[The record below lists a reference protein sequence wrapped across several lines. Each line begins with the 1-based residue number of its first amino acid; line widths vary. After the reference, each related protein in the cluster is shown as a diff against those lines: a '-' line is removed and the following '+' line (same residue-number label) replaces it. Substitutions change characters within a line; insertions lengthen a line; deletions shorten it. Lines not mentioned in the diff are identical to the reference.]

1 MPALLPAPRPR
12 RRVLAVACVAALV
25 ASSACS
31 MQSYRADPYP
41 DAAAATLTV
50 IEYGQCGAVWNAV
63 IKDVDGKP
71 PPYLFRE
78 TQKMRSSLLGGG
90 TEPGKSIALTPG
102 EHDLRVGIYWNSFP
116 DSSRGN
122 PFYGDCHLDFVAA
135 SGGVYRLHSDYSRD
149 PNGDFADQGAT
160 WNAWIIDESTDTV
173 ANTNPCRPSA
183 F

>member
-1 MPALLPAPRPR
+1 MPALPLPRPSR
-12 RRVLAVACVAALV
+12 HCLTAAWIAISLV
-25 ASSACS
+25 WSACS
-31 MQSYRADPYP
+31 VQSYHADPYP
-41 DAAAATLTV
+41 EAADATLTV
-50 IEYGQCGAVWNAV
+50 IEYGQAGAVWNAV

-90 TEPGKSIALTPG
+90 TRLGKSIALAPG

-135 SGGVYRLHSDYSRD
+135 PGGVYQLRSDYSRD
-149 PNGDFADQGAT
+149 PNGDFADQGA
-160 WNAWIIDESTDTV
+160 AWSAWVVDESTEAV
-173 ANTNPCRPSA
+173 ANANPCRPNP